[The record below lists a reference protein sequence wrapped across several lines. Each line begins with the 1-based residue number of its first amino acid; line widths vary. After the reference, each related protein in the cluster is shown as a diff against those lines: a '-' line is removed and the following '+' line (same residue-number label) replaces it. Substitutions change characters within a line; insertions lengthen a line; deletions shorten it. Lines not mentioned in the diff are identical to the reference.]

1 MPPGL
6 PLRHLSVRVPWH
18 DAGWNGTICADPANN
33 ASCLRLPNIH
43 DQRENAVEI
52 AFRGRRLDELQS
64 AQLPPCIAE
73 RGSFM
78 ASFPITRHVR
88 HPYQATSEA
97 HRHYRLT
104 PVEIPPFSAEAV
116 PFRWMRREDA
126 ASLADDF
133 DIVYR
138 DEAEEDARR
147 RMGFPSAWV
156 QDHENQSNLLDAF
169 FSAVEPERSLAFFY
183 AKEVPHTERRGRVL
197 VGVGQV
203 TGCGHGIEYEYE
215 PHAERPTR
223 SMIWERIVSHS
234 IRPTGHRGGFLL
246 PYHAALERAAED
258 PDFNPEDVVVF
269 APDEAFEQYS
279 YASEHLTHDQAIASL
294 LAMVEGLERAGAAL
308 GSSFEE
314 QIRWAQARLGE
325 LWKLRGP
332 FPGLG
337 SALAALGV
345 DHPDLLAYRIT
356 EGLPAAQ
363 DPWPAV
369 QGALDNPASLG
380 PEWVGRIGSTIAR
393 KLADLPAERRALL
406 HLIARL
412 DVSSEQAERFFVRE
426 ARSKA
431 GIDIDDA
438 GLLRNPYRLYE
449 ADRASVSPI
458 SVSSVD
464 RGLFPS
470 STNPSL
476 ALPEPS
482 AMSEP
487 QDPRRV
493 GALAVAVLE
502 EAAARG
508 HTVVPQDD
516 LVRAVREMAV
526 TPPCPIDGDLLS
538 VIGDDL
544 EPVVQRAQ
552 LDNGAPGF
560 QLDRLRMA
568 RDHIRGEVLKRSRA
582 TKRHTVEADWSG
594 LLDEQLAGLQQDGA
608 IPADEMAGRAREEKV
623 AALNELAAARFSV
636 LVGPAGTGKT
646 TLLAVLCSHLADR
659 GAGVTLLA
667 PTGKARVQLERGL
680 RDIPGVQA
688 QTIAQFLVRQRRFD
702 PQTGR
707 YGRSS
712 EPPRLTGGTLVID
725 EASMVTEEQLDA
737 VLGNISQLERI
748 ILVGDPRQL
757 PPIGPGRPFVDIVEH
772 LKTGADGKWPRVG
785 RSYAELTIQM
795 RQRSGTSHQRY
806 RHDLALGQWFGG
818 GSSSPLVEEAW
829 GELLSGCDSDTVRF
843 EQWDSPTEVF
853 DLIRRLLAQE
863 IAAIKNA
870 DDQVGFGESLGGVVK
885 GDYVH
890 FYSRYREREGAGQAC
905 ENWQILSPIHATGAG
920 VAEINRSIHRHFRAD
935 LITFAQEVPRFG
947 RIVPKPM
954 GPEGIVYGDK
964 VMNNLNHRHN
974 DVWPDESL
982 HGNERVS
989 APRFVANG
997 EIGMVVGQ
1005 FRKRGQ
1011 KLKPRKLQVEFST
1024 QPGFK
1029 YAFGGKWLP
1038 RDGESILELAYAITV
1053 HKSQGSEFGTTFVI
1067 IPSPC
1072 TLLSRELLY
1081 TALTRQTKQVVVLH
1095 QGPLEEL
1102 LAYGSDSHSET
1113 ARRLTNLFRDPR
1125 PQDVGEGRFLEA
1137 HLIHRTTNGT
1147 LVRSKS
1153 EVIVAN
1159 ELSAAG
1165 IEFAYEKRF
1174 RGHDG
1179 TFRYPDFTIEDAAT
1193 GETFIWEHL
1202 GMLSDPRYA
1211 QEWER
1216 KKRWYA
1222 DSGVTDA
1229 GGDVAT
1235 LIVSEDDENGGIDSA
1250 AVQAKV
1256 QEIA

>member
-1 MPPGL
+1 MPTKL
-6 PLRHLSVRVPWH
+6 PLRHISIRVPWH
-18 DAGWNGTICADPANN
+18 DASWNGTVCSDPRNN

-43 DQRENAVEI
+43 DRREDSVEI
-52 AFRGRRLDELQS
+52 KYRGRRLDELEP
-64 AQLPPCIAE
+64 AQLPPCLAE
-73 RGSFM
+73 RASFM
-78 ASFPITRHVR
+78 ASFPITRQVR
-88 HPYQATSEA
+88 HPYQTTSEV
-97 HRHYRLT
+97 HGHYRPT
-104 PVEIPPFSAEAV
+104 PVEVPPFSAEAV
-116 PFRWMRREDA
+116 PFRWMRRDDA
-126 ASLADDF
+126 APLADAF
-133 DIVYR
+133 DIAYR
-138 DEAEEDARR
+138 DEAEEVARR
-147 RMGFPSAWV
+147 LMNFESAWV
-156 QDHENQSNLLDAF
+156 QDRDNQSNLLDAF
-169 FSAVEPERSLAFFY
+169 FSAIEPQRSLAFFY
-183 AKEVPHTERRGRVL
+183 AKEVPHTELRGRVL
-197 VGVGQV
+197 VGVGWV
-203 TGCGHGIEYEYE
+203 TGCGHGVEYDYE

-223 SMIWERIVSHS
+223 SMIWERVVSHS
-234 IRPTGHRGGFLL
+234 IRPSGFGGGFLL

-269 APDEAFEQYS
+269 APDEAFEQFS

-294 LAMVEGLERAGAAL
+294 LAMVEGLQRASAAL
-308 GSSFEE
+308 GNSFDE

-356 EGLPAAQ
+356 ESLPTAQ

-369 QGALDNPASLG
+369 QAALENPASIG
-380 PEWVGRIGSTIAR
+380 PEWVGRIGPTIAR
-393 KLADLPAERRALL
+393 KLAELPAERRALL

-412 DVSSEQAERFFVRE
+412 DMSTEQADRLFVRE
-426 ARSKA
+426 SRSKA
-431 GIDIDDA
+431 GIEISDA
-438 GLLRNPYRLYE
+438 ELIRNPYLLYE
-449 ADRASVSPI
+449 TDRASANPI
-458 SVSSVD
+458 SVNSVD

-470 STNPSL
+470 SENPSL
-476 ALPEPS
+476 ALPKPS

-493 GALAVAVLE
+493 RALSIATLE

-516 LVRAVREMAV
+516 LVRVVREMAV

-538 VIGDDL
+538 VIRDDL
-544 EPVVQRAQ
+544 EPVVQRAL

-568 RDHIRGEVLKRSRA
+568 RDNIRNEVLKRSTA

-594 LLDEQLAGLQQDGA
+594 LLDEQLKGLQQGEA
-608 IPADEMAGRAREEKV
+608 AREDEVEERAREEKI
-623 AALNELAAARFSV
+623 AALKELAAARFAV

-646 TLLAVLCSHLADR
+646 TLLAALCVHLAEC

-680 RDIPGVQA
+680 RGIPGVQA
-688 QTIAQFLVRQRRFD
+688 HTIAQFLVRQGRFN
-702 PQTGR
+702 PRTGY

-712 EPPRLTGGTLVID
+712 APPRLTGGTLVID

-737 VLGNISQLERI
+737 VLENVRHLERI

-772 LKTGADGKWPRVG
+772 LKGGAAEWPRVG
-785 RSYAELTIQM
+785 PSYAELVIQM
-795 RQRSGTSHQRY
+795 RQREGTSRQQY

-818 GSSSPLVEEAW
+818 GSPSPLAEEAW
-829 GELLSGCDSDTVRF
+829 GELLSGRDCDTVRF
-843 EQWDSPTEVF
+843 EEWDSPTEVF
-853 DLIRRLLAQE
+853 DRICLLLTQE
-863 IAAIKNA
+863 IAAIKDA
-870 DDQVGFGESLGGVVK
+870 DDQVGFGESLGGVVD
-885 GDYVH
+885 GDHVY
-890 FYSRYREREGAGQAC
+890 FNNSYAGRQGAGVAC
-905 ENWQILSPIHATGAG
+905 EDWQILSPIHATGAG

-935 LITFAQEVPRFG
+935 LIASARDVPRYG
-947 RIVPKPM
+947 RKVPKPV

-964 VMNNLNHRHN
+964 VMNNRNHPHD

-982 HGNERVS
+982 QENGRVS
-989 APRFVANG
+989 ASRFVANG

-1005 FRKRGQ
+1005 FKKRG
-1011 KLKPRKLQVEFST
+1011 KKFRLRKLEVEFST

-1029 YAFGGKWLP
+1029 YGFSGKWLP
-1038 RDGESILELAYAITV
+1038 RDGESILELAYAITI
-1053 HKSQGSEFGTTFVI
+1053 HKSQGSEFGTTFVV

-1072 TLLSRELLY
+1072 ALLSRELLY

-1102 LAYGSDSHSET
+1102 LGYGSDGHSET

-1125 PQDVGEGRFLEA
+1125 PQDVGEGRILEA

-1147 LVRSKS
+1147 PVRSKS

-1193 GETFIWEHL
+1193 GETLIWEHL

-1211 QEWER
+1211 QAWER
-1216 KKRWYA
+1216 KKEWYA
-1222 DSGVTDA
+1222 DSGITEA
-1229 GGDVAT
+1229 GGENGT
-1235 LIVSEDDENGGIDSA
+1235 LIITQDDSDGGIDAA
-1250 AVQAKV
+1250 AVQALV
-1256 QEIA
+1256 RAI

>member
-1 MPPGL
+1 MPTNL

-18 DAGWNGTICADPANN
+18 DAGWNGTICTDPANN

-43 DQRENAVEI
+43 DRRENTVEI
-52 AFRGRRLDELQS
+52 ELRGRRLDELQP

-97 HRHYRLT
+97 HRHYRPT

-126 ASLADDF
+126 ATLADAF
-133 DIVYR
+133 DIIYR
-138 DEAEEDARR
+138 DEAEDEARS

-156 QDHENQSNLLDAF
+156 QDRENQSNLLDAF

-197 VGVGQV
+197 VGVGRV
-203 TGCGHGIEYEYE
+203 TGCGQGIEYEYE
-215 PHAERPTR
+215 PYAERPTR
-223 SMIWERIVSHS
+223 SMIWERVVSHS
-234 IRPTGHRGGFLL
+234 IRPTSDGGGFLL
-246 PYHAALERAAED
+246 PYQAALERAAED
-258 PDFNPEDVVVF
+258 PDFNLEDVVVF

-294 LAMVEGLERAGAAL
+294 LAMVEGLQCAGAAL

-356 EGLPAAQ
+356 ESLPTAQ

-369 QGALDNPASLG
+369 QAALDNPASIG
-380 PEWVGRIGSTIAR
+380 PEWAGRVGPTIAR

-412 DVSSEQAERFFVRE
+412 DVTSEQAERLFVRE
-426 ARSKA
+426 SRSKA
-431 GIDIDDA
+431 GIDVNDA
-438 GLLRNPYRLYE
+438 ALLRNPYLLYE
-449 ADRASVSPI
+449 ADRASVNPI
-458 SVSSVD
+458 SVSAVD
-464 RGLFPS
+464 RGVA
-470 STNPSL
+470 NPSL
-476 ALPEPS
+476 ALHELS

-493 GALAVAVLE
+493 RALSVAVLE
-502 EAAARG
+502 EAATRG
-508 HTVVPQDD
+508 HTVMPQDD

-544 EPVVQRAQ
+544 EPVVRQAQ
-552 LDNGAPGF
+552 LGNGVPGF

-568 RDHIRGEVLKRSRA
+568 RDKIRNEVLRRSTA
-582 TKRHTVEADWSG
+582 TKPHTVEADWSA
-594 LLDEQLAGLQQDGA
+594 LLDEQLARLRQDGTL
-608 IPADEMAGRAREEKV
+608 PADQVEDRARAEKI
-623 AALNELAAARFSV
+623 AALSELAAARFAV

-646 TLLAVLCSHLADR
+646 TLLATLCAHLAEHSV
-659 GAGVTLLA
+659 GVTLLA

-680 RDIPGVQA
+680 RNIPGVHA
-688 QTIAQFLVRQRRFD
+688 HTIAQFLVRQRRFS
-702 PQTGR
+702 PRTGH
-707 YGRSS
+707 YGRSN

-737 VLGNISQLERI
+737 ILDNVRQLERI

-772 LKTGADGKWPRVG
+772 LKSRADGKWPRVG

-795 RQRSGTSHQRY
+795 RQRDETSRRQY
-806 RHDLALGQWFGG
+806 RHDVALGQWFGG
-818 GSSSPLVEEAW
+818 GSPGPLAEEAW
-829 GELLSGCDSDTVRF
+829 GELLSGRDSTTVRF
-843 EQWDSPTEVF
+843 EQWNSPTDVF
-853 DLIRRLLAQE
+853 DRIRHLLANE
-863 IAAIKNA
+863 IIAIKHA
-870 DDQVGFGESLGGVVK
+870 DDQAGFGESLGGVVD
-885 GDYVH
+885 GDHVYFNH
-890 FYSRYREREGAGQAC
+890 RYAEREGAGVAC

-920 VAEINRSIHRHFRAD
+920 VAEINRSIHRHFGAK
-935 LITFAQEVPRFG
+935 LIASARDTPHWRRKVPE
-947 RIVPKPM
+947 PM
-954 GPEGIVYGDK
+954 GPQGIVYGDK
-964 VMNNLNHRHN
+964 VMNIRNHPHD

-982 HGNERVS
+982 QENERVD

-1005 FRKRGQ
+1005 FKKRGRSF
-1011 KLKPRKLQVEFST
+1011 KLRKLEVEFST

-1029 YAFGGKWLP
+1029 YGFSRKWLP

-1053 HKSQGSEFGTTFVI
+1053 HKSQGSEFGTTFVV

-1072 TLLSRELLY
+1072 ALLSRELLY
-1081 TALTRQTKQVVVLH
+1081 TALTRQTERVVVLH

-1102 LAYGSDSHSET
+1102 LAYGSDGHSET

-1165 IEFAYEKRF
+1165 VEFAYEKRF

-1193 GETFIWEHL
+1193 GETLVWEHL

-1211 QEWER
+1211 QAWES
-1216 KKRWYA
+1216 KKKWYA
-1222 DSGVTDA
+1222 DSGVTEA
-1229 GGDVAT
+1229 GGENGT
-1235 LIVSEDDENGGIDSA
+1235 LIISQDDSNGGIDA
-1250 AVQAKV
+1250 ATVQALV
-1256 QEIA
+1256 RAI